1 MTKAS
6 SLAIPALML
15 ICLCT
20 IAAWAQK
27 GSLSF
32 IEDDYAQALAQARQ
46 RNLPLFVEVW
56 APW

>member
-1 MTKAS
+1 MTKHL
-6 SLAIPALML
+6 LAGLSALIL

-20 IAAWAQK
+20 LAARAQK
-27 GSLSF
+27 GSLPF
-32 IEDDYAQALAQARQ
+32 IEDDYAQALAQAGQ

>member
-6 SLAIPALML
+6 PLAIPALIL

-20 IAAWAQK
+20 LTAWAQK
-27 GSLSF
+27 ESLSF

>member
-1 MTKAS
+1 MTKPS
-6 SLAIPALML
+6 SSALPALIL
-15 ICLCT
+15 ICLCSL
-20 IAAWAQK
+20 AAWARK
-27 GSLSF
+27 ESLSF

>member
-6 SLAIPALML
+6 PLAIPALIL

-20 IAAWAQK
+20 LAARAQK
-27 GSLSF
+27 ESLSF
-32 IEDDYAQALAQARQ
+32 IEDDYAHALARARQ